1 MLLLIILHS
10 YIFTY
15 LWFGGRVSI
24 GVKKFVMTN
33 DGLLSEKGRLTTVNI
48 LYETNRHILSL
59 ES

>member
-10 YIFTY
+10 YMFTY

-24 GVKKFVMTN
+24 GVKKCVMTN

-48 LYETNRHILSL
+48 LYETNGHSLSI